1 MASICDL
8 FSARW
13 FVRET
18 HNLQVADRIRNVAE
32 FLLIRGLFLIFLIAI
47 YRAAFCRVLASV
59 CEDTYYLTF
68 LFCFFFKRLNVN
80 YVNHQHYYTLKF
92 SRKQTNNMIFSVRNF
107 FEFSFQFFGFMVSDC
122 FCSENACS

>member
-1 MASICDL
+1 MASTCDL

-59 CEDTYYLTF
+59 CEEQRRLFDYKFNSPDFVYF
-68 LFCFFFKRLNVN
+68 IFCFFFRLKPSFGLNV
-80 YVNHQHYYTLKF
+80 
-92 SRKQTNNMIFSVRNF
+92 
-107 FEFSFQFFGFMVSDC
+107 
-122 FCSENACS
+122 FCSCFFVLFAVICVFVWLQGQKTID